1 MFCDRIAASKVYLK
15 DKYTDNSPLEYFLN
29 KDKDVVM
36 HETTKKQLKFL
47 LEYLSI
53 NGEKKTFKYI
63 KDNKK
68 TVEFLNFN

>member
-1 MFCDRIAASKVYLK
+1 
-15 DKYTDNSPLEYFLN
+15 
-29 KDKDVVM
+29 M